1 MASFEHSGDERRG
14 DELHRVRHSLAH
26 VLAQAVLEMRP
37 GATLGFGPPIQDGF
51 YYDFILGEPLT
62 DADFPEIER
71 RMRRIIKKGQRFY
84 REDLPAAAALAR
96 IDEMGEPY
104 KREYGAELIEKHGLT
119 ELSFYRNG
127 PFLDMCEGP
136 HVETTKDLPRDAF
149 KLRSVAGAYWRGD
162 SDNVM
167 MTRIYAW
174 AFADRDELDAHVA
187 RWREAQA
194 RDHKKLGRELGI
206 FAIDNDVGR
215 GLPLWLPNGTVIR
228 DELEKLAK
236 ELEFK
241 AGYQRVATPHLAREA
256 LYFKSG
262 HLPYYAEDMY
272 PAMEVVEAVGTPGDD
287 AEQAPAP
294 TIDSNKPEAD
304 AGDGRGQATVP
315 AIGAVGTDGGSAP
328 VTGDGGDASAA
339 FSGDGPSAVAAAVV
353 KEAYRLRPM
362 NCPHHHRVFASS
374 PRSYRDLPLRLAEYG
389 HVYRW
394 EDSGAVGGLL
404 RVRGMCMN
412 DAHIYCTEAQIK
424 DEFKAVM
431 RLYQQAYQVLGLNDY
446 VVRLSR
452 CDPEDPKGQE
462 KYVDNPDAWSRCEAV
477 LEEVL
482 REMGVHYVDGVGEA
496 AFYGPKIDIQFTT
509 VTGREESLS
518 TVQLDFSQPETLG
531 LRYVGAD
538 GEPHTPYC
546 IHRAPL
552 STHERMVAFLLEHYG
567 GAFPTWLAPVQVQVI
582 TVSERF
588 DGYAEEIVAAL
599 RERLVRVELTP
610 SSETVSKKIRQGVT
624 MKIPNLV
631 IVGEREQAERTVTLR
646 RYGNKTQHSLSLDA
660 FQAAVLKTIE
670 SRASEFLLPD

>member
-1 MASFEHSGDERRG
+1 MASFEHSGDEQRD
-14 DELHRVRHSLAH
+14 DELYRVRHSLAH

-37 GATLGFGPPIQDGF
+37 GSTLGFGPPIKDGF
-51 YYDFILGEPLT
+51 YYDFILSEPLT
-62 DADFPEIER
+62 EADFPEIER
-71 RMRRIIKKGQRFY
+71 RMRKILKKGQRFY
-84 REDLPAAAALAR
+84 REDLPAAAALQR

-104 KREYGAELIEKHGLT
+104 KREYGAELVEKHGLQ

-136 HVETTKDLPRDAF
+136 HVDTTKDIPRDAF

-162 SDNVM
+162 SRNRM

-174 AFADRDELDAHVA
+174 AFADKEALEAHVE
-187 RWREAQA
+187 RWRLAQE

-206 FAIDNDVGR
+206 FAIDNEVGR

-241 AGYQRVATPHLAREA
+241 AGYQRVATPQLAREA

-272 PAMEVVEAVGTPGDD
+272 PAMEVVESRRLD
-287 AEQAPAP
+287 
-294 TIDSNKPEAD
+294 
-304 AGDGRGQATVP
+304 
-315 AIGAVGTDGGSAP
+315 
-328 VTGDGGDASAA
+328 DASAEGVEPA
-339 FSGDGPSAVAAAVV
+339 LDASEALSIKD
-353 KEAYRLRPM
+353 AYRLRPM

-374 PRSYRDLPLRLAEYG
+374 PRSYRELPLRLAEYG

-431 RLYQQAYQVLGLNDY
+431 RLYQQAYEVLGLDSY

-452 CDPEDPKGQE
+452 WDPEDPKGRD
-462 KYVDNPDAWSRCEAV
+462 KYVDNPGAWARSEAI
-477 LEEVL
+477 LTEVL
-482 REMGVHYVDGVGEA
+482 QEMGVIYVEGVGEA

-518 TVQLDFSQPETLG
+518 TVQLDFSQPQSLG

-538 GEPHTPYC
+538 GELHTPYC

-588 DGYAEEIVAAL
+588 DGYAETIVASL
-599 RERLVRVELTP
+599 RERMVRAELAP
-610 SSETVSKKIRQGVT
+610 SSDRVPKKIRQGLT
-624 MKIPNLV
+624 MKIPNLLV
-631 IVGEREQAERTVTLR
+631 VGEREATEGQVTLR
-646 RYGNKTQHSLSLDA
+646 RYGQKAQHCVSFEA
-660 FQAAVLKTIE
+660 FQAALLKTIE
-670 SRASEFLLPD
+670 SRSPAFLLGA